1 MSLKETTAGVP
12 CRDALERCD
21 ADRSLHCDL
30 CQREIVRLA
39 VRGDRLVVASPLRR
53 ICMDAEALGVAPGEL
68 MVADPPI
75 LHAAMVKTHQDGLD
89 FYCPECDRM
98 YCEAHFRCV
107 PQWDEGFYDCT
118 LGICPEGHER
128 IVDD

>member
-1 MSLKETTAGVP
+1 MSVKETSAGVP
-12 CRDALERCD
+12 CRDALERCE

-39 VRGDRLVVASPLRR
+39 VRGDQLVVASPLRR
-53 ICMDAEALGVAPGEL
+53 LGMDAGALNVAPTAL
-68 MVADPPI
+68 LQADPLT
-75 LHAAMVKTHQDGLD
+75 LHAAMVRAHQDGLD
-89 FYCPECDRM
+89 FYCPECDKL
-98 YCEAHFRCV
+98 YCEAHYRCV
-107 PQWDEGFYDCT
+107 PQWDEGFYDYT